1 VEVIIMKK
9 VILWSMVAVLLAG
22 TCAAR
27 ASDKEMFWGALLGA
41 GAGWLLADSVDG
53 VHSSAAVPIGA
64 IAGGLLVRELDRT
77 ADRYEWHDSAPG
89 GHDYFGGQSYDYR
102 GDRAR
107 VAVQRKI
114 EAVAPRAK
122 KKTVEPAK
130 APDYHPG
137 VDVVKVEVQL
147 VTGTRMDV
155 RLLRMPN
162 DVFVGPQGEIYT
174 TLPRASELTR
184 YSGVVK
190 QTP

>member
-9 VILWSMVAVLLAG
+9 VILWSIVAVWVVVPL
-22 TCAAR
+22 AAR
-27 ASDKEMFWGALLGA
+27 ASDDDLFWGALLGA
-41 GAGWLLADSVDG
+41 GTGWLLADSVDG
-53 VHSSAAVPIGA
+53 IHSSAAVPIGA
-64 IAGGLLVRELDRT
+64 IAGGLLLHELDR
-77 ADRYEWHDSAPG
+77 ASDRHAWDDNAPG
-89 GHDYFGGQSYDYR
+89 GQDYFGGKSYDYR

-107 VAVQRKI
+107 GAVQRKI

-130 APDYHPG
+130 GPDYHPG
-137 VDVVKVEVQL
+137 VDVVKVEIQL

-174 TLPRASELTR
+174 TLPRASELSR
-184 YSGVVK
+184 YSGAVK
-190 QTP
+190 